1 MSSSSGGASA
11 RLGAA
16 VLARSGSGGL
26 VDCTHTLTPSTLS
39 FASHFNLIGG
49 AQAPVAEAST
59 PGFSI
64 GAAVDTRTAAGT
76 GFRKCMYH
84 MPCDVGTHID
94 SPAHW
99 YPGGRDV
106 SELTLDELTAP
117 GAVIDVS
124 RQVEASL
131 AAAAVAAAAAAAAD
145 GAGGADDAVGGDGGG
160 DGASY
165 GLSVGDVLQFE
176 AEHGRIPP
184 RALVV
189 MKTGWAG
196 RFGDHGAYVN
206 GGAFPGFSGE
216 AARWLIDERDV
227 AGIGVDTAS
236 LDVSPSAAYPV
247 HCAILGSDRY
257 QIENMK
263 LEGVPAG
270 LGSVFISLPLK
281 VAGGPEAETRVMCI
295 LPA

>member
-1 MSSSSGGASA
+1 MSASGGASA
-11 RLGAA
+11 RLAA
-16 VLARSGSGGL
+16 AALAGSGSGGL

-131 AAAAVAAAAAAAAD
+131 AAAAAAAAGGAG
-145 GAGGADDAVGGDGGG
+145 GAGGADGGDGG

-165 GLSVGDVLQFE
+165 GLSVDDVLQFE

-184 RALVV
+184 RAMVV

-196 RFGDHGAYVN
+196 HFGDHGAYVN

-216 AARWLIDERDV
+216 AAVFLIEERDV

-247 HCAILGSDRY
+247 HCHPGFGPLPDR
-257 QIENMK
+257 EH
-263 LEGVPAG
+263 EAG
-270 LGSVFISLPLK
+270 
-281 VAGGPEAETRVMCI
+281 
-295 LPA
+295 